1 MDLAAIRNDA
11 KRTIKELDS
20 AFWNGTWFA
29 SSQPRQRAWRTRR
42 DMTDGPER
50 NGSASA
56 LELALLRNRVL
67 LNEGTD
73 KDRARLPPGR
83 AMRRHLALLHANL

>member
-11 KRTIKELDS
+11 KWTIKELGS
-20 AFWNGTWFA
+20 AFWNGTRFA
-29 SSQPRQRAWRTRR
+29 SSQPRRRARRTRR

-50 NGSASA
+50 TGSASA
-56 LELALLRNRVL
+56 RELALLRIRVL

-73 KDRARLPPGR
+73 KDRARLPPER
-83 AMRRHLALLHANL
+83 TMRRHLALLHANL